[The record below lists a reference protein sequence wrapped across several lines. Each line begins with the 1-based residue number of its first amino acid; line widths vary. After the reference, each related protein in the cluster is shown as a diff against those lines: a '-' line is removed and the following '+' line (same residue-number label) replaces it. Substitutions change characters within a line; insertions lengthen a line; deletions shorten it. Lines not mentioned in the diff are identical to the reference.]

1 MKPARIE
8 KTCTAC
14 GKAFSVPPCRDWR
27 EKQCSSECKA
37 EARRRRVEELRLER
51 TRNCVRCGSE
61 FVVQRSQIVSGK
73 GKHCSLSCSTKD
85 FSETEAFKQAR
96 AAAGKTHRE
105 GVASGRI
112 VRATGPDNPL
122 WIRLPG
128 RNPGDR
134 IPKTPEQ
141 KLRTFHVQRIYRKR
155 NPEKI
160 REWSQKRSS
169 AKTGKLP
176 RGTVA
181 RIKGLQ
187 RSKCAMCGSCIKG
200 GYHVDHI
207 FPLAKGGKH
216 EPHNIQLLCPTCNVR
231 KSAKHPI
238 VFAQQMGKLL

>member
-14 GKAFSVPPCRDWR
+14 GNVFSIPPCRDWR

-37 EARRRRVEELRLER
+37 ADRRRRADELKRER
-51 TRNCVRCGSE
+51 TRNCVRCNSE
-61 FVVQRSQIVSGK
+61 FVAKHSQIVSGH
-73 GKHCSLSCSTKD
+73 GKYCSQSCSTKD
-85 FSETEAFKQAR
+85 FAATKEFKQAR
-96 AAAGKTHRE
+96 LVAAETYKE
-105 GVASGRI
+105 GIRSGRLI
-112 VRATGPDNPL
+112 RAVGPNNPL
-122 WIRLPG
+122 WIKIPG
-128 RNPGDR
+128 RNHGDR
-134 IPKTPEQ
+134 IPKSPEQ

-160 REWSQKRSS
+160 REWSQKRGS
-169 AKTGKLP
+169 AKTGRLP

-187 RSKCAMCGSCIKG
+187 RSKCAMCAGCING

-207 FPLAKGGKH
+207 FPLSKGGKH